1 MASEAVM
8 EFTDDNFEQE
18 VIKSDVPVLVD
29 FTADW
34 CQPCQMLAPVIDQL
48 AEDYKGQFKVGK
60 MDTGEQREVATRLS
74 IQSIPTVLIFKGGE
88 ITHTFVGPKPKA
100 IFAEALEEGATG

>member
-60 MDTGEQREVATRLS
+60 MDTGEQREGATRLS

-100 IFAEALEEGATG
+100 IFAEALEEGAAG